1 MLHDP
6 RHDRTPTLAG
16 FALFVA
22 SKEPSEKYEWMKA
35 CHCAVGQYAKSI
47 DSDYWRIIHHRD
59 MDIAN
64 SIAMGARTF
73 GELADRILTYQRK
86 HG

>member
-6 RHDRTPTLAG
+6 RHDKTPTLAG

-22 SKEPSEKYEWMKA
+22 SKEPSEKYVWMTA
-35 CHCAVGQYAKSI
+35 RDCAVGQYAKSI